1 MSNYQA
7 GACNIGPSEIKRRKQ
22 GAAFG
27 AVLYLATA
35 ISFVATSAPTA
46 TRLITFIPA
55 MLFSVGYIQSKRKF
69 CVAFGILGVFNFE
82 KTGNTRK
89 ITLNQ
94 DLKADRKYA
103 VKLLLHSVLVAIAL
117 TAVVVLI

>member
-1 MSNYQA
+1 
-7 GACNIGPSEIKRRKQ
+7 
-22 GAAFG
+22 
-27 AVLYLATA
+27 
-35 ISFVATSAPTA
+35 
-46 TRLITFIPA
+46 

-69 CVAFGILGVFNFE
+69 CVAFGFLGVFNFD

>member
-1 MSNYQA
+1 MSEYIA

-22 GAAFG
+22 GAAVG
-27 AVLYLATA
+27 AVLYLITA
-35 ISFVATSAPTA
+35 IFFVVTSAPSA

-55 MLFSVGYIQSKRKF
+55 MLFAVGYIQSKRRF
-69 CVAFGILGVFNFE
+69 CVAFGFLGVFNFE
-82 KTGNTRK
+82 RTGSTRK
-89 ITLNQ
+89 ITINQ

>member
-1 MSNYQA
+1 MSEYIA

-22 GAAFG
+22 GAALG
-27 AVLYLATA
+27 AVLYLITA
-35 ISFVATSAPTA
+35 ISFVATSAPTG

-55 MLFSVGYIQSKRKF
+55 MLFAVGYIQSKRRF
-69 CVAFGILGVFNFE
+69 CVAFGFLGVFNFE
-82 KTGNTRK
+82 KTGSTRK
-89 ITLNQ
+89 ITINQ

>member
-1 MSNYQA
+1 MSEYIA

-22 GAAFG
+22 GAAVG
-27 AVLYLATA
+27 AVLYLITA
-35 ISFVATSAPTA
+35 ISFVVTSAPSA

-55 MLFSVGYIQSKRKF
+55 MLFAVGYIQSKRRF
-69 CVAFGILGVFNFE
+69 CVAFGFLGVFNFE

-89 ITLNQ
+89 ITINQ

-117 TAVVVLI
+117 TVVVVLI